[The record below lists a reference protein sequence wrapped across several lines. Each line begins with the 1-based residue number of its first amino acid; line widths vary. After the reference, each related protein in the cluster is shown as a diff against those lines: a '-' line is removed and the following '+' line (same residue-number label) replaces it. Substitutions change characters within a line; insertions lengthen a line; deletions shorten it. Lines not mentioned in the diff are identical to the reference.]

1 MGLFDKIKTTAQ
13 SAVNSVTG
21 NPATPQPVQ
30 SAPQPVPQQAPQPVQ
45 PQQQFEQGMVPQA
58 QPQNN
63 VPAQAPQ
70 APRPQNSDP
79 NTFFGKEYR
88 GTGFGA
94 GTLMKSTYFFEDH
107 LQYGGVDIPY
117 SDLTEIT
124 ITGTA
129 SKMLN
134 GTAQTLQKSSN
145 TVLTLTFNTFVLGF
159 EKGVDYANEKIAEA
173 NGNGL
178 SRKAKLR
185 SPNGSKLD
193 LYEDYI
199 SINRQ
204 GGGLSGLMGSN
215 DTTEI
220 IMISSITGI
229 DASSGTQIVINYNND
244 DGVATQSAF
253 VYNPADTNTVN
264 EIIGFVQSYAPEVEE
279 AEETWKLVTGSAHE
293 FPLLGK
299 TLTVN
304 ENWDVF
310 NSYRTMYMECA
321 ARYTQQMKKKYIKRI
336 TNFDSFMRFYLP
348 LYKEY
353 LDKIIN
359 KTTDILVSAGVWTET
374 SESIMQR
381 HIENNHLAMDDYTSM
396 YESLVATV
404 QSNKQSIEA
413 VTSFVPNLVGGG
425 FGLKG
430 AVKGIATATAFNLL
444 RDGAESALIDS
455 MNISG
460 VQKSELYSRINQK
473 VLFDRAFLD
482 LWRVFLTLID
492 ILNENGKNVWRPN
505 DSDSAKADNIM
516 KNVSNPNFPQEQ
528 FPDVMVAVIGMNPYK
543 RSVYELLRSRG
554 ADANEV
560 SAISEYFGYTDNTP
574 DCVG

>member
-58 QPQNN
+58 QPQNS

-94 GTLMKSTYFFEDH
+94 GKLMKSTYFFEDH

-129 SKMLN
+129 SKMMN

-145 TVLTLTFNTFVLGF
+145 TVLTLSFNTFVLGF

-220 IMISSITGI
+220 IMIPSITGI

-264 EIIGFVQSYAPEVEE
+264 EIIGFVQSYTPEVEDV
-279 AEETWKLVTGSAHE
+279 EETWKLVTGSAHE
-293 FPLLGK
+293 FPLLGR

-359 KTTDILVSAGVWTET
+359 KTTV
-374 SESIMQR
+374 
-381 HIENNHLAMDDYTSM
+381 
-396 YESLVATV
+396 
-404 QSNKQSIEA
+404 
-413 VTSFVPNLVGGG
+413 
-425 FGLKG
+425 
-430 AVKGIATATAFNLL
+430 
-444 RDGAESALIDS
+444 
-455 MNISG
+455 
-460 VQKSELYSRINQK
+460 
-473 VLFDRAFLD
+473 
-482 LWRVFLTLID
+482 
-492 ILNENGKNVWRPN
+492 
-505 DSDSAKADNIM
+505 M
-516 KNVSNPNFPQEQ
+516 K
-528 FPDVMVAVIGMNPYK
+528 
-543 RSVYELLRSRG
+543 
-554 ADANEV
+554 
-560 SAISEYFGYTDNTP
+560 
-574 DCVG
+574 